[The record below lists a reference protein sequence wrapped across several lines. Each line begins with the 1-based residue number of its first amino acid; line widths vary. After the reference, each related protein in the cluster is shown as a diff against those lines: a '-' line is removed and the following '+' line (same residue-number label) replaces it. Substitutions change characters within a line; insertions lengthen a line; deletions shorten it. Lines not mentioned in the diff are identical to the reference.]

1 MEERRKLVNKIT
13 SLIYQQNDIIVT
25 PYDTRTI
32 PNISISDY
40 IRRWERY
47 AEMNDYSL
55 IIANIILDKYIK
67 CTNNRITP
75 NRIHRLLL
83 AILLIA
89 SKIYEDISFSN
100 AYYAYVGGVTLKE
113 INFLEKSILKDLDW
127 NVYVFN
133 EEIANY
139 YMS

>member
-1 MEERRKLVNKIT
+1 MNESCRLSRKIN
-13 SLIYQQNDIIVT
+13 SLIYNRDDLIIT
-25 PYDTRTI
+25 PYDTRI
-32 PNISISDY
+32 VPNISVSDY
-40 IRRWERY
+40 IIRWQKY
-47 AEMNDYSL
+47 ADINDDVL

-67 CTNNRITP
+67 CTNNKITP

-100 AYYAYVGGVTLKE
+100 SYYAYIGGVSLKE
-113 INFLEKSILKDLDW
+113 INFLEKSILEDLDW

-133 EEIANY
+133 DEISKY